1 MGNIWGTPSPSPIP
15 SETAPTNGQNP
26 EPDNLLVVLA
36 QGLAQCDCLGDAAHT
51 IFLYY
56 VTYVFLNKV
65 CRVGLVDIFVIGHLG
80 SHIKGFQLRK
90 RLKKYKCPSVRPS
103 VNKTPKQ
110 LKIIHFTLPQHSPP
124 LTTSHT
130 ASHSPSQHNITT
142 QHHNTTS
149 QHYITTQHHMTHNI
163 THNITHNVT
172 S

>member
-15 SETAPTNGQNP
+15 SESAPTNGQNP

-103 VNKTPKQ
+103 VRLLPKPPNS
-110 LKIIHFTLPQHSPP
+110 LKSFISPP
-124 LTTSHT
+124 LTPSHT
-130 ASHSPSQHNITT
+130 TSQTPSQHNTTSQHNITT
-142 QHHNTTS
+142 
-149 QHYITTQHHMTHNI
+149 
-163 THNITHNVT
+163 
-172 S
+172 